1 MVLLIGTHHYVQL
14 SEYDMRR
21 SQVSPQDLKSVK
33 AIVPT
38 GAAVPS
44 SCRDGLAKMFPLM
57 AFILEGYGQT
67 ETGGVT
73 GGFQDTPGLGQIV
86 PWAVIKV
93 KNDDPNDKLTTI
105 RMICKFLYF
114 CEKDCRSRDKKGV

>member
-14 SEYDMRR
+14 SEYDMSR

-44 SCRDGLAKMFPLM
+44 SCREGLAKMFPLM

-67 ETGGVT
+67 ECGGVT
-73 GGFQDTPGLGQIV
+73 GGFQDNPGLGQIV
-86 PWAVIKV
+86 PWAVVKV
-93 KNDDPNDKLTTI
+93 MNNNFIDK
-105 RMICKFLYF
+105 
-114 CEKDCRSRDKKGV
+114 